1 MHTNV
6 VRQYEQVIIL
16 MNEIGERLKLQGD
29 NRFRAQA
36 YTRAA
41 DSLRALTRPL
51 TEVIAAGELTSIPG
65 IGSAIASVVERLYET
80 GSDPTLEKL
89 RKDIP
94 NGVLEMLSIPGMRT
108 SQILRLHRL
117 IPFFKPRSGSIS
129 PIGIL
134 MGLLPKRVRMSMCP
148 VSG

>member
-1 MHTNV
+1 MPRNEAHPS
-6 VRQYEQVIIL
+6 EQVITL
-16 MNEIGERLKLQGD
+16 LHEIGERLKLQGD

-65 IGSAIASVVERLYET
+65 IGSAIASVVERLYKT

-89 RKDIP
+89 RKEYP
-94 NGVLEMLSIPGMRT
+94 TGFWKCSP
-108 SQILRLHRL
+108 SQACV
-117 IPFFKPRSGSIS
+117 PAKSFGSTD
-129 PIGIL
+129 
-134 MGLLPKRVRMSMCP
+134 
-148 VSG
+148 